1 MCRPTNALVV
11 SYPAT
16 LRQTDQSGMIR
27 RCDEQREARNKL
39 EFLPTALM
47 RPVRLPRRTT
57 TTHASTASAF
67 GACGSQFVPIATE
80 DISLSLR
87 SERTARGFVS
97 RTPAFTSAARKGLEC
112 DRGVSRAA
120 ARRIPTHG
128 LRKGNTLVHCADFGV
143 DLLTPARGVP
153 YRRAR
158 SLDRDGASL
167 YPQNGNKPRPARAEQ
182 LARYQVS
189 PCSVCSCVRHSPTG
203 GG

>member
-1 MCRPTNALVV
+1 MCRPNNALVV

-16 LRQTDQSGMIR
+16 SRQTDQSGMIQ

-97 RTPAFTSAARKGLEC
+97 ISVLRTPPSLPHPLPRLPPPPHF
-112 DRGVSRAA
+112 
-120 ARRIPTHG
+120 RR
-128 LRKGNTLVHCADFGV
+128 
-143 DLLTPARGVP
+143 LTWPASPGSVFSSTRLP
-153 YRRAR
+153 PRRATAQES
-158 SLDRDGASL
+158 SLQHWHRRPPQLRVLQVLPVHSGA
-167 YPQNGNKPRPARAEQ
+167 
-182 LARYQVS
+182 
-189 PCSVCSCVRHSPTG
+189 
-203 GG
+203 

>member
-1 MCRPTNALVV
+1 MQRVSTEGNSLPPKNALCRPTNALVV

-16 LRQTDQSGMIR
+16 LRQTDQSGMIQ
-27 RCDEQREARNKL
+27 RCDEQREARKKL

-57 TTHASTASAF
+57 TTHSSRASAF

-112 DRGVSRAA
+112 DRGVPRAA

-143 DLLTPARGVP
+143 DLLTPARGAP
-153 YRRAR
+153 RRP
-158 SLDRDGASL
+158 GI
-167 YPQNGNKPRPARAEQ
+167 
-182 LARYQVS
+182 
-189 PCSVCSCVRHSPTG
+189 
-203 GG
+203 